1 MRSMVLKFGEH
12 EVTLY
17 TSDDLDL
24 KIENSVQNKT
34 NVYIES
40 RDYIEPDGFELGDD
54 EPNADLTDDEL
65 GEISESLSVRER
77 HGLIADVDHDDAVAL
92 EELKQDMSEDD
103 KSAYDELYES
113 ISEQPVLETNDFD
126 LDGDVPVLNSD
137 KSSDAFESSI
147 NDVLQTERSFL
158 QEEEKNQKTVASAPS
173 DYDNEDDDED
183 VNNVTGPEEDPDV
196 IEDDSDGSTI
206 NLGKFAPEEEEDDDL
221 TE

>member
-17 TSDDLDL
+17 TSNDLDL
-24 KIENSVQNKT
+24 KIENSVENET
-34 NVYIES
+34 IVYIES
-40 RDYIEPDGFELGDD
+40 SDNNSVVVSDDVSDGTE
-54 EPNADLTDDEL
+54 LTDDEL

-113 ISEQPVLETNDFD
+113 ISGQPVLETNDFD

-147 NDVLQTERSFL
+147 NEVLQTERSFL
-158 QEEEKNQKTVASAPS
+158 QEEEKNQKVVASAPA
-173 DYDNEDDDED
+173 DYDNEDVDED
-183 VNNVTGPEEDPDV
+183 EVVDNITEPEKDPDV
-196 IEDDSDGSTI
+196 IEEDSDESTI
-206 NLGKFAPEEEEDDDL
+206 NLGKFAPEADDDDDL

>member
-17 TSDDLDL
+17 TSNDLDL
-24 KIENSVQNKT
+24 KIENSVENET

-40 RDYIEPDGFELGDD
+40 SDFELDND
-54 EPNADLTDDEL
+54 KPNTDLTDDEL

-77 HGLIADVDHDDAVAL
+77 HGLIADIDYDDAVAL

-113 ISEQPVLETNDFD
+113 VSGQPVLETNDFD
-126 LDGDVPVLNSD
+126 LDGDAPVLNSD

-147 NDVLQTERSFL
+147 NEVLQTERSFL
-158 QEEEKNQKTVASAPS
+158 QEEEKNQKVVASAPA
-173 DYDNEDDDED
+173 DYDNDDED
-183 VNNVTGPEEDPDV
+183 EVVDNITEPEKDPDV
-196 IEDDSDGSTI
+196 IEEDSDESTI
-206 NLGKFAPEEEEDDDL
+206 NLGKFAPEEDDDDDL

>member
-24 KIENSVQNKT
+24 KIENSVENKT
-34 NVYIES
+34 DVYIES
-40 RDYIEPDGFELGDD
+40 CGFELDND
-54 EPNADLTDDEL
+54 KSNTDLTDDEL
-65 GEISESLSVRER
+65 GEISERLSVREK
-77 HGLIADVDHDDAVAL
+77 HGLIADVDYDDTVAL

-113 ISEQPVLETNDFD
+113 VSGQPVLETNDFD
-126 LDGDVPVLNSD
+126 LDGDTPVLNSE
-137 KSSDAFESSI
+137 STSDAFESSI

-158 QEEEKNQKTVASAPS
+158 QEEEKNQKTVASTPS
-173 DYDNEDDDED
+173 DYEDEDEEDEVVNDVTEPEDDPDII
-183 VNNVTGPEEDPDV
+183 EEK
-196 IEDDSDGSTI
+196 DSDESTI
-206 NLGKFAPEEEEDDDL
+206 NLGKYAPDEEDDDDL